1 MFCDSCGATL
11 QPGQAYCTRC
21 GKQVVGPV
29 VAGSGRVAR
38 HAHLLGI
45 LWIAYSAL
53 SLIGGV
59 VLMIVSHTIFG
70 PFGLP
75 NMPHGGPPLFVRP
88 LLSAIAVVLL
98 CKAGLG
104 IAAGLGLLQ
113 KQDWARVLTIVL
125 GVISLINLPFGTALG
140 IYTLWVLV
148 SPGADQEYQALS
160 RSAGG

>member
-1 MFCDSCGATL
+1 MFCDSCGAAL
-11 QPGQAYCTRC
+11 QVGQGYCTRC
-21 GKQVVGPV
+21 SKQVIGPV

-70 PFGLP
+70 LLGLP
-75 NMPHGGPPLFVRP
+75 SMRGGPPMFIRP
-88 LLSAIAVVLL
+88 LLSAIAVVLVV
-98 CKAGLG
+98 KAAVG

-113 KQDWARVLTIVL
+113 RQDWGRILAIVL
-125 GVISLINLPFGTALG
+125 GAVSLINIPFGTALG

-148 SPGADQEYQALS
+148 SPGADKEYEALA
-160 RSAGG
+160 RGSAG

>member
-1 MFCDSCGATL
+1 MFCDSCGAAL
-11 QPGQAYCTRC
+11 QVGQGYCTRC
-21 GKQVVGPV
+21 SKQVIGPV

-70 PFGLP
+70 PLGLP
-75 NMPHGGPPLFVRP
+75 SMRGGPPMFIRP
-88 LLSAIAVVLL
+88 LLSAIAVVLVV
-98 CKAGLG
+98 KAAVG

-113 KQDWARVLTIVL
+113 RQDWGRILAIVL
-125 GVISLINLPFGTALG
+125 GAVSLINIPFGTALG

-148 SPGADQEYQALS
+148 SPGADKEYEALA
-160 RSAGG
+160 RGSAG

>member
-1 MFCDSCGATL
+1 MFCDACGAAL

-21 GKQVVGPV
+21 SKQVIGPV
-29 VAGSGRVAR
+29 VEGSGRVAR

-59 VLMIVSHTIFG
+59 ILMIVSHTIFG

-75 NMPHGGPPLFVRP
+75 HMPGGPPMFIRP

-98 CKAGLG
+98 CKAVAG

-113 KQDWARVLTIVL
+113 RQEWGRILAIVL
-125 GVISLINLPFGTALG
+125 GAISLINIPFGTAIG

-148 SPGADQEYQALS
+148 SPGADKEYAALARS
-160 RSAGG
+160 SAG

>member
-1 MFCDSCGATL
+1 MFCDACGAAL

-21 GKQVVGPV
+21 SKQVIGPV
-29 VAGSGRVAR
+29 VEGSGRVAR

-45 LWIAYSAL
+45 LWVAYSAL

-59 VLMIVSHTIFG
+59 ILMIVSHTIFG

-75 NMPHGGPPLFVRP
+75 HMPGGPPMFIRP
-88 LLSAIAVVLL
+88 LLSAIAVMLI
-98 CKAGLG
+98 CKAAAG

-113 KQDWARVLTIVL
+113 RQDWARILAIVL
-125 GVISLINLPFGTALG
+125 GAISLINIPFGTAIG

-148 SPGADQEYQALS
+148 SPGADKEYAALARS
-160 RSAGG
+160 SAG

>member
-1 MFCDSCGATL
+1 MFCDACGAAL
-11 QPGQAYCTRC
+11 QVGQAYCTRC
-21 GKQVVGPV
+21 SKQVIGPV

-59 VLMIVSHTIFG
+59 ILMIVSHTIFG
-70 PFGLP
+70 PLGLP
-75 NMPHGGPPLFVRP
+75 HMPGGGPPMFIRP

-98 CKAGLG
+98 VKAALG

-113 KQDWARVLTIVL
+113 RKDWGRILAIVL
-125 GVISLINLPFGTALG
+125 GAVSLINIPFGTALG

-148 SPGADQEYQALS
+148 SPGADKEYEALARGS
-160 RSAGG
+160 SG

>member
-1 MFCDSCGATL
+1 MFCDACGASL

-21 GKQVVGPV
+21 SKQVIGPV
-29 VAGSGRVAR
+29 VEGSGRVAR

-59 VLMIVSHTIFG
+59 ILMIVSHTIFG
-70 PFGLP
+70 PLGLP
-75 NMPHGGPPLFVRP
+75 SMRGGPPMFIRP
-88 LLSAIAVVLL
+88 LLSAIAVMLI
-98 CKAGLG
+98 CKAAAG

-113 KQDWARVLTIVL
+113 RQDWARILAIVL
-125 GVISLINLPFGTALG
+125 GAISLINIPFGTAIG

-148 SPGADQEYQALS
+148 SPGADKEYAALARS
-160 RSAGG
+160 SAG